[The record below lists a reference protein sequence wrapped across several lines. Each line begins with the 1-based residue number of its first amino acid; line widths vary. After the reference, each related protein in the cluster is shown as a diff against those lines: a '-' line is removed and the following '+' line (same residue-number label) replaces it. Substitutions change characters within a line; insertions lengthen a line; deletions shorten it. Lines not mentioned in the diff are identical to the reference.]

1 MDKVDFSALAWLA
14 LIALVA
20 TGALLRV
27 RPHERLTF
35 LNTLWLFF
43 LGIAGQAAAV
53 TLLALELPRASSAVH
68 TIFRILTA
76 VALIRLFGFV
86 LFRLLLPLAGKR
98 PTRIVE
104 DLAIVLAYVGYGL
117 VQLRGA
123 GVDLGSLV
131 TTSAIL
137 TAVIAFA
144 MQDTLGN
151 VLGGLAI
158 QVDNTVQVGDWVR
171 VDQVEG
177 QVRDIRWRSTLIETR
192 NWETI
197 VIPNSAIMKGRVAI
211 LGRREGQPLQWRRG
225 LRFMVD
231 PSVPPARVIAIVNE
245 EMRDVPIGNVAQSPA
260 PTTVLH
266 AFVAGNLEY
275 ELRYFLSDLLE

>member
-1 MDKVDFSALAWLA
+1 MEKFDVTALAWLS
-14 LIALVA
+14 LVALVV

-43 LGIAGQAAAV
+43 LGIAGQAAAAG
-53 TLLALELPRASSAVH
+53 LMAFEMPRAAGIVQ
-68 TIFRILTA
+68 TIFRMVTA
-76 VALIRLFGFV
+76 VALIRLFGFAV
-86 LFRLLLPLAGKR
+86 FRLLLPLAGKR

-104 DLAIVLAYVGYGL
+104 DLAIALAYVGYGF
-117 VQLRGA
+117 VQLRGG

-158 QVDNTVQVGDWVR
+158 QLDNSVHVGDWIR
-171 VDQVEG
+171 IDADLTG
-177 QVRDIRWRSTLIETR
+177 RVRDIRWRTTLIETR
-192 NWETI
+192 NWET
-197 VIPNSAIMKGRVAI
+197 VLIPNSTLMKGRVAI
-211 LGRREGQPLQWRRG
+211 LGRGEGTAPAWRRWIS
-225 LRFMVD
+225 FMVD
-231 PSVPPARVIAIVNE
+231 PGVPPARVIAMIE
-245 EMRDVPIGNVAQSPA
+245 DEMRELAVPNVARTPA
-260 PTTVLH
+260 PAPVE
-266 AFVAGNLEY
+266 A
-275 ELRYFLSDLLE
+275 

>member
-1 MDKVDFSALAWLA
+1 
-14 LIALVA
+14 
-20 TGALLRV
+20 
-27 RPHERLTF
+27 
-35 LNTLWLFF
+35 
-43 LGIAGQAAAV
+43 
-53 TLLALELPRASSAVH
+53 
-68 TIFRILTA
+68 
-76 VALIRLFGFV
+76 GFV

-98 PTRIVE
+98 PTRIGE

-123 GVDLGSLV
+123 GVYLGSLV

-211 LGRREGQPLQWRRG
+211 LGKREGQERQWRRSIG
-225 LRFMVD
+225 FMGD
-231 PSVPPARVIAIVNE
+231 PRVPPQRV
-245 EMRDVPIGNVAQSPA
+245 SP
-260 PTTVLH
+260 H
-266 AFVAGNLEY
+266 
-275 ELRYFLSDLLE
+275 